1 VRFRTILCAVDFS
14 VHSRR
19 ALQYAAAIAAQFAG
33 RITVISVND
42 PLLAAAARA
51 ESTRESLAGQTRA
64 ELADFVER
72 SLRGPLSNLKQVE
85 VVTAEG
91 EAAVEILRAAKRRR
105 ADLIVIGTEGLSGV
119 RRLFF
124 GSTAA
129 RVLEHATI
137 PVLTVPRRRI
147 RATSVRLLV
156 SRIVAPVDF
165 NKGWQTDAFRAAA
178 IARAFDAEL
187 LVASVVPRFHTPG
200 WLRIRGA
207 TDRERLAAA
216 RATLARATHR
226 LGSVAATRR
235 LRTVVVLGDPA
246 TEIARLTRHQ
256 ASLVVMSV
264 RGRPQRWGGRGST
277 AYHIVTQSSAPVL
290 VFTN

>member
-33 RITVISVND
+33 RITVITVND

-51 ESTRESLAGQTRA
+51 ESTAESLANQTRA
-64 ELADFVER
+64 ELAAFVER
-72 SLRGPLSNLKQVE
+72 SLRGPLSNVKQVD

-91 EAAVEILRAAKRRR
+91 EAAAEILRAAKRHR

-129 RVLEHATI
+129 RVLEHATV
-137 PVLTVPRRRI
+137 PVLTVPRRRM

-165 NKGWQTDAFRAAA
+165 SQGWQTDVTRAAA
-178 IARAFDAEL
+178 IARTFDAEL
-187 LVASVVPRFHTPG
+187 LVASVVPRLHTPG
-200 WLRIRGA
+200 WLRVRGA

-216 RATLARATHR
+216 RATLERGTHR
-226 LGSVAATRR
+226 LSSAAAIRR

-246 TEIARLTRHQ
+246 TEIGRLTRHQ
-256 ASLVVMSV
+256 DSLVLMSV

-290 VFTN
+290 VFTK